1 MRELA
6 EQLDCRLLQPASRP
20 WPESLAF
27 LTPLQDAVGAVAA
40 ASCQQ
45 GHGVRLILTALWA
58 FSLAMFLLS
67 LAGLVLRCWPRELK
81 AWVDRFA
88 AMIVDAFASGL
99 GEPGR
104 ARAHAAATAATWLLA
119 LGAPAFALGQLPWR
133 DAPPPPPVVTA
144 KEAEQPSDTMAEQ
157 ERILRDHRAT
167 VERLIAGATLTP
179 PINVHVANPPSANP
193 GGTDVGAAVRAAQVA
208 FEDSL
213 RTQLSP
219 IVEAAK
225 AVTMR
230 TDALELRV
238 RSVEVDDQRLD
249 AVRDG
254 LARLTEV
261 DRQRLHHE
269 SKPLLQRLRDNLCG
283 RESACVQRRVE
294 GGGKEP
300 FAPPPATQQPKRTEA
315 GEQSGTSSTEP
326 HGHGLHDGRW
336 P

>member
-1 MRELA
+1 MNEAATSNPPPTPPRKRSVAKRSRIGAFGKAVRAIAWPALTGLAFVLIDGVRELA

-179 PINVHVANPPSANP
+179 PINVHVANP
-193 GGTDVGAAVRAAQVA
+193 
-208 FEDSL
+208 
-213 RTQLSP
+213 LSP
-219 IVEAAK
+219 TAP
-225 AVTMR
+225 M
-230 TDALELRV
+230 
-238 RSVEVDDQRLD
+238 
-249 AVRDG
+249 
-254 LARLTEV
+254 
-261 DRQRLHHE
+261 
-269 SKPLLQRLRDNLCG
+269 
-283 RESACVQRRVE
+283 
-294 GGGKEP
+294 EP
-300 FAPPPATQQPKRTEA
+300 FRDRRNGATP
-315 GEQSGTSSTEP
+315 
-326 HGHGLHDGRW
+326 
-336 P
+336 